1 MLCVI
6 LITLALS
13 HGDSIRKA
21 NFFGPITQNLQNLSD
36 VGTFAFGAA
45 GMEDLPLQAIAG
57 ALLGSGQTFRKY
69 RTVMEIFKK
78 ACWNA
83 KG

>member
-13 HGDSIRKA
+13 HGDFIRKA

-36 VGTFAFGAA
+36 VGTLAFGPA
-45 GMEDLPLQAIAG
+45 GVQDLPTQAMAG
-57 ALLGSGQTFRKY
+57 AMLGSGQTF
-69 RTVMEIFKK
+69 
-78 ACWNA
+78 
-83 KG
+83 